1 MNDFVSSATGSCC
14 DEQHRVSRKR
24 LEWCPRRAVQRGE
37 SGCLRGLSGSF
48 VDLLSPSSRL
58 GKSPECRRHQPYR
71 ALAWMGSGAP
81 TGTGGCAVFCCCLMI
96 RVSAFI
102 HLSVPNLENAQSTAG
117 LDLTSIRS
125 ARRGR
130 GELGLHDDPNCR
142 APSDQV
148 HQLHSVANRAV
159 PQPGLASSLTCCP
172 ASLTDDI
179 LHHTNSLTATPPAL
193 SAPLYPHCA
202 EHTWRGQP
210 LAWVSPF
217 RQPY

>member
-102 HLSVPNLENAQSTAG
+102 HSSPCSEFGKCSEHSRLGFDIHQISQRAAG
-117 LDLTSIRS
+117 SS
-125 ARRGR
+125 AYM
-130 GELGLHDDPNCR
+130 
-142 APSDQV
+142 
-148 HQLHSVANRAV
+148 
-159 PQPGLASSLTCCP
+159 T
-172 ASLTDDI
+172 
-179 LHHTNSLTATPPAL
+179 TPI
-193 SAPLYPHCA
+193 A
-202 EHTWRGQP
+202 EHHLTKSTNFIALQTELCRSQVWP
-210 LAWVSPF
+210 VP
-217 RQPY
+217 